1 MEEFMARNVAED
13 LVEIVVRG
21 DVDVMTTK
29 YQVSVNL
36 ARERILSEAYW
47 NRERAEEVKE
57 ECINTLTERFSS

>member
-1 MEEFMARNVAED
+1 MNETQAREVAED
-13 LVEIVVRG
+13 LVEILVRG
-21 DVDVMTTK
+21 GVDVMTTK

-36 ARERILSEAYW
+36 ARERILSEPYR